1 MFINKIEK
9 SAYKLIGGD
18 ILEDEALQKEVG
30 FNCYDILVANIL
42 APVIIRLQEEAARYL
57 KRGGIFISSGI
68 IDIKEKEVVDSIKA
82 NPELEII
89 DIVHDGEWLSVCARR
104 K

>member
-1 MFINKIEK
+1 M
-9 SAYKLIGGD
+9 
-18 ILEDEALQKEVG
+18 EVG
-30 FNCYDILVANIL
+30 FSCYDILVANIL
-42 APVIIRLQEEAARYL
+42 APVIIRLQAEAARYL
-57 KRGGIFISSGI
+57 KSGGIFISSGI